1 MRDYLNSSLHEN
13 QTRTN
18 AGATVCTDIPSNNAD
33 MQKNILS
40 EKNREMERG
49 RSYNTQVAVEVKDK
63 KKKSGLLSKR
73 SVNKINEK
81 ICQEDGNE
89 IFNGVTDTRIMKTF
103 EELKMEETLVNAKE
117 GEKAE
122 NRENTQNLM
131 NKSQNIAIKTSEDK
145 SANSELFLI
154 HRSVFNL

>member
-1 MRDYLNSSLHEN
+1 
-13 QTRTN
+13 
-18 AGATVCTDIPSNNAD
+18 

-40 EKNREMERG
+40 EKNTEMERG

-81 ICQEDGNE
+81 ICQEDENE
-89 IFNGVTDTRIMKTF
+89 IFNGVSDTRIMKTF